1 MNLYQTCYDL
11 ISYYIYADNVPI
23 GSFNELVCVLVATAA
38 NIFLFALPFLLVWK
52 ILRML

>member
-11 ISYYIYADNVPI
+11 VANYIYGGYI
-23 GSFNELVCVLVATAA
+23 EEGSHMDLVCVMVSTCA
-38 NIFLFALPFLLVWK
+38 NLFLIALPFLLVWK